1 MLGVLVSYAYQIVL
15 SHFARSTEDL
25 GPTES
30 FAARQ
35 LRTTTDVICP
45 DSLAF
50 LHGGLHLQ
58 VTHHLFP
65 RLPRHNL
72 RKASLMVKEYCA
84 EQNLEYYEF
93 GFIRGNGQVLGVLK
107 DVAEQARIIHMVA
120 REEAKEAVTS
130 S

>member
-1 MLGVLVSYAYQIVL
+1 M
-15 SHFARSTEDL
+15 
-25 GPTES
+25 
-30 FAARQ
+30 
-35 LRTTTDVICP
+35 
-45 DSLAF
+45 
-50 LHGGLHLQ
+50 Q

-72 RKASLMVKEYCA
+72 RKASLMVKEYCI

-107 DVAEQARIIHMVA
+107 DVAEQARIIRMVA